1 MPRDLDWD
9 GCYNVRDLGGIGL
22 ADGRETKWG
31 AAVRADSLHKLT
43 ADGWA
48 ALVDHGVRTVIDL
61 RNDYERVP
69 DVAARPPEVA
79 TVQLPL
85 DGIEDRQFWD
95 PIVAGPQF
103 GTPIYYRGHLER
115 MPERSA
121 AVLRAIARARPGG
134 VAFHCVGGRDRTGQI
149 TIVLLALVGAGAE
162 QIVADY
168 ERSDERLAPMWAA
181 NGGPDEARVNAEFL
195 AERDTTA
202 ADLIVSLLETLDVT
216 GLLNTGGLDQADISR
231 AANSAARSVA
241 VEALAGLPT
250 VMA

>member
-1 MPRDLDWD
+1 MARDLKWD

-22 ADGRETKWG
+22 ADGRETLWG
-31 AAVRADSLHKLT
+31 AAVRADSLHKLSS
-43 ADGWA
+43 DGWA

-61 RNDYERVP
+61 RNDYERAP
-69 DVAARPPEVA
+69 DVVARPSEVV

-85 DGIEDRQFWD
+85 DGIEDREFWD
-95 PIVAGPQF
+95 PIVSGPQF

-121 AVLRAIARARPGG
+121 AVLRAIARALPGG

-149 TIVLLALVGAGAE
+149 AILLLALVGVGAD

-181 NGGPDEARVNAEFL
+181 SGGPDEARVNAEFL
-195 AERDTTA
+195 AERETTA
-202 ADLIVSLLETLDVT
+202 ADLIVSLLETLDVAA
-216 GLLNTGGLDQADISR
+216 LMRAGGLDR
-231 AANSAARSVA
+231 AEIAALRTR
-241 VEALAGLPT
+241 LLGQ
-250 VMA
+250 

>member
-1 MPRDLDWD
+1 MARDLKWD

-22 ADGRETKWG
+22 ADGRETLWG
-31 AAVRADSLHKLT
+31 AAVRADSLHKLSG
-43 ADGWA
+43 DGWA

-61 RNDYERVP
+61 RNDYERAP
-69 DVAARPPEVA
+69 DVVARPSEVV

-85 DGIEDRQFWD
+85 DGIEDREFWD
-95 PIVAGPQF
+95 PIVSGPQF
-103 GTPIYYRGHLER
+103 GTPIYYCGHLER

-149 TIVLLALVGAGAE
+149 TILLLALVGVGAD

-181 NGGPDEARVNAEFL
+181 SGGPDEARVNAEFL
-195 AERDTTA
+195 AERETTA
-202 ADLIVSLLETLDVT
+202 ADLIVSLLETLDVAA
-216 GLLNTGGLDQADISR
+216 LMCAGGLDR
-231 AANSAARSVA
+231 AEIAALRTR
-241 VEALAGLPT
+241 LLGQ
-250 VMA
+250 